1 MKEEEHLT
9 AGRRRTEAHRG
20 SAAWARDERS
30 DPVIARNLERSV
42 LASAID
48 DDYLVIH
55 CLLTDRVEQR
65 RERAFFIQSRDDYR
79 NHFGALAGP
88 ARSYLGQLIM
98 VIGSAWTIYL
108 GRACL
113 SCRGP
118 SGL

>member
-9 AGRRRTEAHRG
+9 EGSRCTEAHRG

-48 DDYLVIH
+48 DDHLVIH

-65 RERAFFIQSRDDYR
+65 RERAFFVQGRDDYR
-79 NHFGALAGP
+79 DHFASPQQNDA
-88 ARSYLGQLIM
+88 AS
-98 VIGSAWTIYL
+98 
-108 GRACL
+108 
-113 SCRGP
+113 P
-118 SGL
+118 SGPLG